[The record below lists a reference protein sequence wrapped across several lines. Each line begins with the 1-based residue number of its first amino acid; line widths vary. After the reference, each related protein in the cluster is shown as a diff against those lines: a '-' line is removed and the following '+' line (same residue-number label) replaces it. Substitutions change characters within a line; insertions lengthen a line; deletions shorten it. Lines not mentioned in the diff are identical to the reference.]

1 MRLSENARTVLER
14 RYLRKEGGEVVETPE
29 EMLRRVAD
37 NIAAV
42 EGRSFGKSPREVAA
56 LAEEFYR
63 LMDELKFL
71 PNSPTLMN
79 AGRELQQLAACFVLP
94 IEDSLESIF
103 ETLKIA
109 ALIHKSG
116 GGTGFSF
123 SRLRPKNDRVGST
136 GGVAS
141 GPVSFLKVYNAS
153 TEAVKQGGTRRG
165 ANMGILRVD
174 HPDILEFIDLKR
186 TPGVITN
193 FNLSVAVTDA
203 LMEAV
208 AKGEDYYLINPRN
221 GSPVERL
228 SAREVFGRII
238 DAAWAA
244 GEPGVVFIDRIN
256 AANPTPHLGA
266 IESTNPCVTGDTW
279 ISTAMGPRQVKE
291 LVGRP
296 FTALVDG
303 RPYATGHE
311 GFFKTGTKPVVRLC
325 TCEGYSLRLTPDHPV
340 ARVTAQTRSH
350 LTTEWVP
357 ARELRPG
364 DRVLLQNHRGLTGWP
379 GELTEGEGYL
389 LGLLVGDG
397 VLKKD
402 VAVLS
407 VWAKKEAVNGPPE
420 AGAPEAVMEL
430 ALAYAMALPHRAD
443 FKGFI
448 PVAPLNSPPVPLS
461 KLREGV
467 AERPGVSLGVSGS
480 GRSED
485 LKSAALRALAER
497 MGMRPG
503 HKTITPAL
511 ERASSE
517 GYRGFLRGL
526 FDCDGS
532 VQGNQ
537 AKGVSIRLAQSDL
550 EFLQAVQRMLLRLG
564 IASVIYS
571 ERRPAGEKLLPDGKG
586 GRRRY
591 PVKAQHELVISGENL
606 VLFHERVGF
615 GDPEKAAKLRALLAS
630 YRRRLNRET
639 FTATVLSVTD
649 EGVEEVYDVRVPG
662 INAFDANGFYV
673 HNCGEQPLLPY
684 EACNLGSINLSLMV
698 RSGQVD
704 WEELRRVVH
713 LAVRF
718 LDDVIEATV
727 YPIPKIEAMAK
738 GNRKIGLGVMGWAEM
753 LIQLG
758 IAYDSEAAI
767 ELAREVMGFIDRESK
782 EASARL
788 AEERGPFPNFRGS
801 IYDRPGGVL
810 LRNATTT
817 TIAPTGT
824 LSIIANT
831 TGGIEPLFSVAFTR
845 QILDN
850 DRLIEVNSLFARM
863 AEERGFYRRELI
875 EAIAERG
882 SVRGLPG
889 VPEDLQRLFVTAH
902 EIAPEWHVRMQAA
915 FQEHTDNAVSKT
927 VNFPKDATPAD
938 VEKVYHLAFKLGCK
952 GVTVYRDGS
961 IQDQPMQKGIEKQK
975 QETITLRAEPEGRRV
990 GEWGKIQPVHRPVRL
1005 TGITD
1010 VRRTPEGN
1018 LYLTLNFD
1026 QGHPFELF
1034 AQIGKAGS
1042 DISAFTEA
1050 IARLVSLAF
1059 RCGVDPEAVA
1069 EQLVGI
1075 GGSRSIGFGPQRV
1088 RSVPDAIGQFLYE
1101 YLNNPAREKE
1111 AAAAVQGKLA
1121 LEEKAERPKPK
1132 VSFDLCPVCGIQAF
1146 GYVEGCAKCFACGH
1160 AEC

>member
-123 SRLRPKNDRVGST
+123 SRLRPKNDRVGTT

-186 TPGVITN
+186 TPGVVTN

-203 LMEAV
+203 FMEAV
-208 AKGEDYYLINPRN
+208 AKGEDYYLINPRS

-228 SAREVFGRII
+228 SAREVFGRIVE
-238 DAAWAA
+238 AAWAA

-291 LVGRP
+291 LVGKP
-296 FTALVDG
+296 FIALGDG
-303 RPYATGHE
+303 RPYATGEE
-311 GFFKTGTKPVVRLC
+311 GFFKTGTRPVVRLA
-325 TCEGYSLRLTPDHPV
+325 TCEGYSLRLTPDHLV
-340 ARVTAQTRSH
+340 ARATGQTSDRPTA
-350 LTTEWVP
+350 EWVP
-357 ARELRPG
+357 AKDLRPG
-364 DRVLLQNHRGLTGWP
+364 DRILLHDHRALAGWP

-407 VWAKKEAVNGPPE
+407 VWAKKEAVNGPP
-420 AGAPEAVMEL
+420 AAMMQS

-443 FKGFI
+443 FQGWV
-448 PVAPLNSPPVPLS
+448 PVA
-461 KLREGV
+461 
-467 AERPGVSLGVSGS
+467 
-480 GRSED
+480 GRCEYR
-485 LKSAALRALAER
+485 LKSVALRALAAR
-497 MGMRPG
+497 MGIRPG
-503 HKTITPAL
+503 AKTITPAL

-532 VQGNQ
+532 VQGSQ
-537 AKGVSIRLAQSDL
+537 AKGVSIHLAQSDL

-591 PVKAQHELVISGENL
+591 PVKAQHELVITGENL
-606 VLFHERVGF
+606 ALFHERVGF
-615 GDPEKAAKLRALLAS
+615 GDPEKAAKLRALLAA
-630 YRRRLNRET
+630 YRRRPNRET
-639 FTATVLSVTD
+639 FTATVMSITD
-649 EGVEEVYDVRVPG
+649 DGVEEVYDVRVPG
-662 INAFDANGFYV
+662 VNAFDANGFYV

-698 RSGQVD
+698 KNGQVD

-727 YPIPKIEAMAK
+727 YPLPKIEAMAK

-758 IAYDSEAAI
+758 IAYDSEPAI

-788 AEERGPFPNFRGS
+788 AEERGPFPNFHGS
-801 IYDRPGGVL
+801 IYDRPGGVP
-810 LRNATTT
+810 LRNAPTTT
-817 TIAPTGT
+817 LATTGT
-824 LSIIANT
+824 LSIIADT
-831 TGGIEPLFSVAFTR
+831 TGGIEPIFSVAFTR
-845 QILDN
+845 QILDGE
-850 DRLIEVNSLFARM
+850 RLIQVNSLFARL
-863 AEERGFYRRELI
+863 AQERGFHSKEILA
-875 EAIAERG
+875 AIAEKG
-882 SVRGLPG
+882 TVRGIPG

-927 VNFPKDATPAD
+927 VNFPREATPAD
-938 VEKVYHLAFKLGCK
+938 VEKVYHLAFALGCK

-961 IQDQPMQKGIEKQK
+961 IQDQPMQKGLEKPK
-975 QETITLRAEPEGRRV
+975 QESITLKAEPERYRV
-990 GEWGKIQPVHRPVRL
+990 GEWGKIQPVHRPTRL
-1005 TGITD
+1005 HGITD

-1026 QGHPFELF
+1026 EGHPFELF

-1050 IARLVSLAF
+1050 IARLISLAF

-1088 RSVPDAIGQFLYE
+1088 RSVPDAIGRFLYE
-1101 YLNNPAREKE
+1101 YLYNPAREKE
-1111 AAAAVQGKLA
+1111 TAATQGKLA
-1121 LEEKAERPKPK
+1121 LEEKTEGVPSR

-1146 GYVEGCAKCFACGH
+1146 GYVEGCAKCLACGH